1 MNKKKS
7 YILSRLLRSMISI
20 LVIMTVVFVMVYSLV
35 PRDNIFF
42 NDGTYSKL
50 SGKPDEKRDYVLR
63 TWQKLGYL
71 DYQTINVYCE
81 GVYGSGNEGVSA
93 CILPDSKES
102 ADFKA
107 EYESKGYTVEAL
119 SISKQLYA
127 YKDIP
132 MVKRLFNWFK
142 DLIFIDHPWSIK
154 DPNNPELER
163 YIRPSTTETGG
174 LALKCSG
181 CTYKYLLY
189 TDTNFPYIH
198 QNIISLNMGT
208 SYPTFQGLDVL
219 SVIFDYQ
226 GTEVKRDVTYETGLK
241 GESSLIFGTLKYKY
255 TLDRLDTQKFVDH
268 YADGK
273 SLKSQQSMIGISFLM
288 GIFSLVLAYG
298 IGLPVG
304 VLMAKNKDGII
315 DKLGMVYI
323 IFIIAVPSLA
333 YIYVFRYLGTIIFGL
348 PTVFTTYG
356 ASDVRSW
363 ILPIVS
369 LALPSISGLM
379 LWTRRYV
386 VDQMNS
392 DYVKFAKAKGLN
404 QSEIFRTHIF
414 KNAIIPIAQGI
425 PSSLAGCIAGA
436 IITESIYSVGGMG
449 KMLPDATKQYNNV
462 MVVALTFLFSSI
474 SVLSVF
480 MGDLVLTWVDPR
492 IQLAEKEGRS

>member
-1 MNKKKS
+1 MKRKRN
-7 YILSRLLRSMISI
+7 YILSRLIRSLISI
-20 LVIMTVVFVMVYSLV
+20 FVIMAVVFIMVYSLV

-81 GVYGSGNEGVSA
+81 GLYGSGDNRVSA

-102 ADFKA
+102 KDFK
-107 EYESKGYTVEAL
+107 ELYENKGYTVEEL
-119 SISKQLYA
+119 SLSKQLYA
-127 YKDIP
+127 YKDYPI
-132 MVKRLFNWFK
+132 MSRLLKWFK
-142 DLIFIDHPWSIK
+142 DLIVIDHPWYID
-154 DPNNPELER
+154 DPNNPDLER
-163 YIRPSTTETGG
+163 YIRPALTETGG
-174 LALKCSG
+174 VAIKCSG
-181 CTYKYLLY
+181 CNHKYLLY
-189 TDTNFPYIH
+189 TDTNFPFIH
-198 QNIISLNMGT
+198 QNIFTLNMGT

-219 SVIFDYQ
+219 DVIFNYQ
-226 GTEVKRDVTYETGLK
+226 GTEVKREVTYETGLK

-255 TLDRLDTQKFVDH
+255 NLDRLDSQKFVDH
-268 YADGK
+268 YAEGK
-273 SLKSQQSMIGISFLM
+273 SVRSQQSMIGISFMM
-288 GIFSLVLAYG
+288 GIFSLILAYG

-304 VLMAKNKDGII
+304 LLMAKNKDGLI
-315 DKLGMVYI
+315 DKVGMVYI

-333 YIYVFRYLGTIIFGL
+333 YIYVFRYLGTKIFNL

-356 ASDVRSW
+356 AEDIRSW
-363 ILPIVS
+363 ILPVVS
-369 LALPSISGLM
+369 LALPSISSLM

-392 DYVKFAKAKGLN
+392 DYVKFAKSKGLN
-404 QSEIFRTHIF
+404 QSEIFRNHIF

-425 PSSLAGCIAGA
+425 PSSLAGCITGA

-474 SVLSVF
+474 SVLSVL

>member
-1 MNKKKS
+1 MNKKRN
-7 YILSRLLRSMISI
+7 YILSRLIRSVLSI
-20 LVIMTVVFVMVYSLV
+20 VVIMTVVFIMVYSLV

-50 SGKPDEKRDYVLR
+50 SGKPDEKRDYVMR

-81 GVYGSGNEGVSA
+81 ELYGSGSNEVSA
-93 CILPDSKES
+93 CILPDSKETQ
-102 ADFKA
+102 DFTSK
-107 EYESKGYTVEAL
+107 YEGLGYTVERL
-119 SISKQLYA
+119 GISNKVYA
-127 YKDIP
+127 YKDYAI
-132 MVKRLFNWFK
+132 MTRLFKWFGK
-142 DLIFIDHPWSIK
+142 LIVIDHPWAIQ
-154 DPNNPELER
+154 DPNNPELQR
-163 YIRPSTTETGG
+163 YVRPALTETGG
-174 LALKCSG
+174 LAIRCSG
-181 CTYKYLLY
+181 CTHKYLLY
-189 TDTNFPYIH
+189 TDSHFPFIH
-198 QNIISLNMGT
+198 QNILGIDMGT

-226 GTEVKRDVTYETGLK
+226 GQDKKRTVTYETGYE
-241 GESSLIFGTLKYKY
+241 GESALIFGTLKYKY
-255 TLDRLDTQKFVDH
+255 VLDRLDGQKFVDH
-268 YADGK
+268 YADG
-273 SLKSQQSMIGISFLM
+273 SSQRVQQSMIGTSFLM

-298 IGLPVG
+298 LGLPFG
-304 VLMAKNKDGII
+304 LLMAKNKDGLI
-315 DKLGMVYI
+315 DKLGMLYI

-333 YIYVFRYLGTIIFGL
+333 YIYVFRFIGTKIFNL

-356 ASDVRSW
+356 AQDIRSW
-363 ILPIVS
+363 ILPVIS
-369 LALPSISGLM
+369 LSLPSISSLM

-404 QSEIFRTHIF
+404 QSEIFRNHIF

-425 PSSLAGCIAGA
+425 PSSLAGCITGA

-474 SVLSVF
+474 SVISVF
-480 MGDLVLTWVDPR
+480 MGDLVLTWIDPR